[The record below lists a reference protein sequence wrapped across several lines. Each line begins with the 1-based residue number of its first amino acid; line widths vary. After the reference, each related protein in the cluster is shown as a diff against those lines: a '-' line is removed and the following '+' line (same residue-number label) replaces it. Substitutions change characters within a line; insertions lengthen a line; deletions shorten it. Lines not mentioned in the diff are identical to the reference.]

1 MEWIIVTDS
10 GCDLLPGELAP
21 NVHLRRV
28 PLSILLGEEEWVDGP
43 ELDRERFLAA
53 MEAHRGRSSSACPS
67 PETWAQA
74 FSGDGAII
82 AITITGGLSGSYNS
96 AVLGRDMVWERQ
108 PGKPIYVLDSRS
120 AGAEITL
127 LVRKACE
134 LIAQG
139 LDFEEVTK
147 RLWLYHQHTHLLFL
161 LEHVDNFV
169 KNGRLNKLVGAAIG
183 MLGVR
188 ILGCASEHGTLQPL
202 MKPRG
207 AAKGLELLVRE
218 LERAGYAG
226 GALAITHVRNEE
238 GARRLVALVRET
250 WPEAP
255 CELLPASGLCSY
267 YGEEHGLIVGFEDA
281 QAGQRNRLSN
291 R

>member
-28 PLSILLGEEEWVDGP
+28 PLSILLGEEEWVDGADM
-43 ELDRERFLAA
+43 DRERFLTA
-53 MEAHRGRSSSACPS
+53 MEAYKGKSSSACPS
-67 PETWAQA
+67 PETWARA
-74 FSGDGAII
+74 FSEGDHVI

-96 AVLGRDMVWERQ
+96 ALLGRDLLWEKQ
-108 PGKPIYVLDSRS
+108 PHKPVYVLDSRS
-120 AGAEITL
+120 AGAEIAL
-127 LVRKACE
+127 LVFRACE
-134 LIAQG
+134 LIARG
-139 LDFEEVTK
+139 LSFEQVTQQ
-147 RLWLYHQHTHLLFL
+147 LWLYHQHTHLLFL

-169 KNGRLNKLVGAAIG
+169 KNGRLNKLVAATIG

-207 AAKGLELLVRE
+207 AARGLDLLVRE

-226 GALAITHVRNEE
+226 GQLAITHVQNEE
-238 GARRLVALVRET
+238 GAARLASLIREV
-250 WPEAP
+250 WPGAP
-255 CELLPASGLCSY
+255 CLLLPASGLCSY
-267 YGEEHGLIVGFEDA
+267 YGEKHGLIVGFEDG
-281 QAGQRNRLSN
+281 QAKS
-291 R
+291 

>member
-1 MEWIIVTDS
+1 
-10 GCDLLPGELAP
+10 
-21 NVHLRRV
+21 
-28 PLSILLGEEEWVDGP
+28 
-43 ELDRERFLAA
+43 
-53 MEAHRGRSSSACPS
+53 
-67 PETWAQA
+67 
-74 FSGDGAII
+74 
-82 AITITGGLSGSYNS
+82 
-96 AVLGRDMVWERQ
+96 MVWERQ

-238 GARRLVALVRET
+238 ARGGWSTRDLVFALVRET

-267 YGEEHGLIVGFEDA
+267 YGEEHGLIVGFEGR
-281 QAGQRNRLSN
+281 AGARINSRLFRPIEICYARPKTPSTRRRGSENRLSN